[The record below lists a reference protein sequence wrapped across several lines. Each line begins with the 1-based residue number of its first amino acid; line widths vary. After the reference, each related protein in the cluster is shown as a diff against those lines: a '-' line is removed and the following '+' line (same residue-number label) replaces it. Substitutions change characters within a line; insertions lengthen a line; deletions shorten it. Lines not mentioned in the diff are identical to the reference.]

1 MRSKALFRHAVR
13 AAQGALLGDGDAQV
27 AGDALR
33 GVDLHDT
40 LPVGKDEDENRYREK
55 FPEYEVHVQCSEGEG
70 IDGGASDEGDA
81 GARVGEGLRV
91 FDHEALDLQALD
103 VGLGGVTYG
112 RFVWQ
117 HPHTS
122 SVIKA
127 LNALIHHNASVKESL
142 AVYDADVAAGG
153 Q

>member
-1 MRSKALFRHAVR
+1 MGETLE
-13 AAQGALLGDGDAQV
+13 DY
-27 AGDALR
+27 LR
-33 GVDLHDT
+33 MT
-40 LPVGKDEDENRYREK
+40 RE
-55 FPEYEVHVQCSEGEG
+55 
-70 IDGGASDEGDA
+70 
-81 GARVGEGLRV
+81 
-91 FDHEALDLQALD
+91 ALD

-127 LNALIHHNASVKESL
+127 LHALIHQNASVIESL
-142 AVYDADVAAGG
+142 AVYEADVLAEA

>member
-1 MRSKALFRHAVR
+1 M
-13 AAQGALLGDGDAQV
+13 QITWLGHSTIYLKTTAGTRILIDAWIENNP
-27 AGDALR
+27 ACPPEWHTKLR
-33 GVDLHDT
+33 ELGVDIIKT
-40 LPVGKDEDENRYREK
+40 LWTGSAESFRSVVEGCPAIVALAGGDMGETLEDYLRMTRE
-55 FPEYEVHVQCSEGEG
+55 
-70 IDGGASDEGDA
+70 
-81 GARVGEGLRV
+81 
-91 FDHEALDLQALD
+91 ALD

-127 LNALIHHNASVKESL
+127 LHALIHQNASVIESL
-142 AVYDADVAAGG
+142 AVYEADVLAEA